1 MRFKAPLRSSSLFVF
16 VLISVLTEK
25 QFEVFLC
32 FLYTKRVVCSII
44 IGCAGFPYLSHHN
57 GGVRYQ
63 PPLGEVG
70 LDLVRVSSLASADDL
85 PGGRHVR

>member
-32 FLYTKRVVCSII
+32 FLYTKRVV
-44 IGCAGFPYLSHHN
+44 L
-57 GGVRYQ
+57 
-63 PPLGEVG
+63 L
-70 LDLVRVSSLASADDL
+70 LDVDAPSL
-85 PGGRHVR
+85 